1 MKIILDHLLTL
12 ISVSK
17 LKVNKKNNFKIIIIS
32 KLRIKAIKM
41 RSKELLKL
49 ILKISSKLQQNMIF
63 IIKNNFL
70 SKINVHYNGEISK
83 LYHYI
88 LYICQSKN
96 MGYAL
101 DPPSFAQIDLF

>member
-49 ILKISSKLQQNMIF
+49 ILKISSKLQQNLIF

-101 DPPSFAQIDLF
+101 DPPGFAQIDLF